1 MANKVIRLTENDLTK
16 IVERV
21 ISEQNIEK
29 EFVRAIQRFLIS
41 KKITGDNRQPLVVD
55 GKTDNNLTS
64 QTAQAISK
72 YQAAIGCRRTDGVWG
87 DETWSKMPSEDK
99 KQLKDFVADEGGG
112 PIDQFINFIGKKF
125 KG

>member
-1 MANKVIRLTENDLTK
+1 MAKKVIRLTENDLTNLVK
-16 IVERV
+16 RV
-21 ISEQNIEK
+21 ISEQNIDR

-72 YQAAIGCRRTDGVWG
+72 YQAAIGCRRNDGVWG
-87 DETWSKMPSEDK
+87 EETWNKMSPQDK
-99 KQLKDFVADEGGG
+99 QQLEDFVAEEGGV
-112 PIDQFINFIGKKF
+112 IDQFINWISKKF
-125 KG
+125 RG

>member
-1 MANKVIRLTENDLTK
+1 MTNKVIRLTENDLTK
-16 IVERV
+16 IVKRV
-21 ISEQNIEK
+21 ISEQNIER

-99 KQLKDFVADEGGG
+99 KQLKDFVADEGG
-112 PIDQFINFIGKKF
+112 PIDQFINFFSKKF
-125 KG
+125 RG

>member
-1 MANKVIRLTENDLTK
+1 
-16 IVERV
+16 VER
-21 ISEQNIEK
+21 

-72 YQAAIGCRRTDGVWG
+72 YQAAIGCRRTEGVWG
-87 DETWSKMPSEDK
+87 EETWSKMPPQDK
-99 KQLKDFVADEGGG
+99 QQLEDFVAEEGGL
-112 PIDQFINFIGKKF
+112 IDQFINWIGKKF
-125 KG
+125 RG

>member
-1 MANKVIRLTENDLTK
+1 MGKVIRLTEADLTK

-21 ISEQNIEK
+21 ISEQSAER

-41 KKITGDNRQPLVVD
+41 KKITGGNKQPLVVD

-72 YQAAIGCRRTDGVWG
+72 YQKAIGCSRTDGVWG
-87 DETWSKMPSEDK
+87 EETWNKMPPKDKQQLED
-99 KQLKDFVADEGGG
+99 LVAEEGGL
-112 PIDQFINFIGKKF
+112 IDQFINWIGKKF
-125 KG
+125 RG

>member
-1 MANKVIRLTENDLTK
+1 MKKVIRLTENDLTK
-16 IVERV
+16 IVKRV
-21 ISEQNIEK
+21 ISEQNVER

-41 KKITGDNRQPLVVD
+41 KKITGDNRQPLIVD

-87 DETWSKMPSEDK
+87 DETWGKMPPKDRQ
-99 KQLKDFVADEGGG
+99 QLEDFVADEGGL
-112 PIDQFINFIGKKF
+112 IDQFINWIGKKF
-125 KG
+125 RG

>member
-1 MANKVIRLTENDLTK
+1 MGKKVIRLTEDDLTN
-16 IVERV
+16 IVKRV
-21 ISEQNIEK
+21 ISEQNIDR

-87 DETWSKMPSEDK
+87 EETWNKMSPQDRQ
-99 KQLKDFVADEGGG
+99 QLEDFVADEGGL
-112 PIDQFINFIGKKF
+112 IDQFINWIGKKF
-125 KG
+125 RG

>member
-1 MANKVIRLTENDLTK
+1 MAKKVIRLTENDLTK
-16 IVERV
+16 IVKRV
-21 ISEQNIEK
+21 ISEENVER

-72 YQAAIGCRRTDGVWG
+72 YQAAIGCRRTEGVWG
-87 DETWSKMPSEDK
+87 EETWSKMPPQDK
-99 KQLKDFVADEGGG
+99 QQLEDFVAEEGGL
-112 PIDQFINFIGKKF
+112 IDQFINWIGKKF
-125 KG
+125 RG

>member
-1 MANKVIRLTENDLTK
+1 MAKKVIRLTEDDLTN
-16 IVERV
+16 IVKRV
-21 ISEQNIEK
+21 ISEQNIDR

-87 DETWSKMPSEDK
+87 EETWNKMSPQDRQ
-99 KQLKDFVADEGGG
+99 QLEDFVADEGGL
-112 PIDQFINFIGKKF
+112 IDQFINWIGKKF
-125 KG
+125 RG

>member
-1 MANKVIRLTENDLTK
+1 MGKVIRLTEADLTK

-21 ISEQNIEK
+21 ISEQSAER

-41 KKITGDNRQPLVVD
+41 KKITGDNKQPLVVD

-72 YQAAIGCRRTDGVWG
+72 YQKAIGCSRTDGVWG
-87 DETWSKMPSEDK
+87 EETWNKMPPKDKQQLED
-99 KQLKDFVADEGGG
+99 LVAEEGGL
-112 PIDQFINFIGKKF
+112 IDQFINWIGKKF
-125 KG
+125 RG